1 MDSLLSIDEY
11 EKMFPDKNVSQ
22 SLKKYTNYVDKPN
35 HKGAID
41 WLKNEKN
48 TKSVEFNKTPHG
60 DYVGY
65 CSKCGEK
72 QFPKDKWQLRSG
84 SECCRVE
91 YLPQPKKDL
100 EINNA

>member
-48 TKSVEFNKTPHG
+48 TKSVEFNKTPLG

-84 SECCRVE
+84 SECCRVSIS
-91 YLPQPKKDL
+91 PAKKRFRD
-100 EINNA
+100 